1 MERRIEV
8 FSTHEIQEGNF
19 EILQGLVCLLVS
31 KGILQPEE
39 VKTMCSCAKSR
50 LESGAALVEGHMA
63 SAYIDLFLHTV
74 QRTQAQPGKTQ

>member
-19 EILQGLVCLLVS
+19 EILHGLILLLVS
-31 KGILQPEE
+31 KGIIQPEE
-39 VKTMCSCAKSR
+39 VKTMCSCAKTR

-63 SAYIDLFLHTV
+63 SAYIDLFLHTL
-74 QRTQAQPGKTQ
+74 QRNQAPPGKTQ